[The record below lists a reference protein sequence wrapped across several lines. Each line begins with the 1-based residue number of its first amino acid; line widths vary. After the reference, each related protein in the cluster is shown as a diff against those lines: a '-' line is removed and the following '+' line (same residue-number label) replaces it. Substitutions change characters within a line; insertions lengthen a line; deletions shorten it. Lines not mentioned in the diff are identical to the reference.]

1 MIHSIT
7 IKNFFSIGDE
17 INLNFDAKAGH
28 INAPELYIDAPLD
41 KKTTKIAFIGGPN
54 ASGKSNILKALSF
67 VKDKLTTQLSP
78 KDHPMFK
85 YMMFLGAK
93 TNENSL
99 IDIKFSMDKK
109 RIFEYKMTFN
119 FTRYVDESLIVI
131 EKVSKRSSANEVFT
145 RHWNGKKYDI
155 TTNKDFIPSIHKMV
169 KLDEL
174 LDTGNNRLNS
184 FVAMMSNYDTADGI
198 LREVADFWNN
208 LVTDVVAF
216 GPSDSVTVSANRVL
230 EKCNENADF
239 KEKFESIVKHMDI
252 GYESIFKYQ
261 PPRDDA
267 MAAYGILHSYPD
279 SQQFNIFIAMESSG
293 TQRLITVIDKIV
305 SALSVPEGGVAVLD
319 DLDAFIHPDL
329 YEKIVDYF
337 ASPALNKNNAQL
349 ILCSHNYTT
358 LNMLDKQQIFL
369 VERDDRG
376 MTDAWRLD
384 EVEGIQARENFY
396 ARYMAGAYGAV
407 PRSDR

>member
-67 VKDKLTTQLSP
+67 IKDKLTLQLSP
-78 KDHPMFK
+78 NDRPMFK
-85 YMMFLGAK
+85 YITFLGK
-93 TNENSL
+93 NTDSDSQINV
-99 IDIKFSMDKK
+99 KFSLDKK
-109 RIFEYKMTFN
+109 RIYEYRMKFN
-119 FTRYVDESLIVI
+119 YVRYLDESLII
-131 EKVSKRSSANEVFT
+131 TEKVSKRSSSNEVFT
-145 RHWNGKKYDI
+145 RHWDGKKYI
-155 TTNKDFIPSIHKMV
+155 VVTNKDFIPTIHKMV
-169 KLDEL
+169 ELDEL
-174 LDTGNNRLNS
+174 LDTGNNRFNS
-184 FVAMMSNYDTADGI
+184 FVAMMSNYDAVDGV

-239 KEKFESIVKHMDI
+239 KEKFESILKHMDI

-279 SQQFNIFIAMESSG
+279 SQPFNILITVESSG

-305 SALSVPEGGVAVLD
+305 SALSVPKGGVAVLD

-337 ASPALNKNNAQL
+337 ASPALNRNDTQL

-369 VERDDRG
+369 VERDDKG

-384 EVEGIQARENFY
+384 EVEGVQARENFY
-396 ARYMAGAYGAV
+396 ERYMAGAYGAV
-407 PRSDR
+407 PKWR

>member
-41 KKTTKIAFIGGPN
+41 KKTTKITFIGGPN

-67 VKDKLTTQLSP
+67 IKDKLTLQLSP
-78 KDHPMFK
+78 NDRPMFK
-85 YMMFLGAK
+85 YITFLGKK
-93 TNENSL
+93 TDSDSQINV
-99 IDIKFSMDKK
+99 KFSLDKK
-109 RIFEYKMTFN
+109 RIYEYRMKFN
-119 FTRYVDESLIVI
+119 YVRYLDESLII
-131 EKVSKRSSANEVFT
+131 TEKVSKRSSSNEVFM
-145 RHWNGKKYDI
+145 RHWDGKKYI
-155 TTNKDFIPSIHKMV
+155 VVTNKDFIPTIHKMV

-174 LDTGNNRLNS
+174 LDTGNNRFNS
-184 FVAMMSNYDTADGI
+184 FVAMMSNYDAVDGV

-267 MAAYGILHSYPD
+267 MAAYGIQHSYPD
-279 SQQFNIFIAMESSG
+279 SQPFNILITVESSG

-305 SALSVPEGGVAVLD
+305 SALSVPKGGVAVLD

-337 ASPALNKNNAQL
+337 ASPALNRNDTQL

-369 VERDDRG
+369 VERDDKG

-384 EVEGIQARENFY
+384 EVEGVQARENFY
-396 ARYMAGAYGAV
+396 ERYMAGAYGAV
-407 PRSDR
+407 PRGR